1 MSNQYVR
8 LTGYNTL
15 IPDKIGLCKTTP
27 LRFGKREARSTV
39 GPLPTDWPYNIN
51 CSSLT
56 PYCSLRHL
64 YAASMSAYVLHSD
77 GCLKAKRQWSICEQY
92 GKTFATNIIYMEFPG
107 PAIF

>member
-15 IPDKIGLCKTTP
+15 RPDKIGLCKTTP
-27 LRFGKREARSTV
+27 LKVVKREARSTV
-39 GPLPTDWPYNIN
+39 GPLPTDWPYKIN

-64 YAASMSAYVLHSD
+64 YAASMSAYVLHSV
-77 GCLKAKRQWSICEQY
+77 GCFREK
-92 GKTFATNIIYMEFPG
+92 N
-107 PAIF
+107 